1 MDCVIRKP
9 IVCYGYSMADLG
21 IEVVVSEILSKLLVK
36 AIGCFK
42 CVCKQW
48 RDELSSCQLAALHSS
63 RIGSSKCRKQ
73 ITIQPLSIFM
83 DSIVDGQVDIGA
95 RKTICF
101 PGKTRPLL
109 LHIISTVGGLLLVCN
124 ERPSYQMMLW
134 NPTTMSFKILFD
146 EDSDRDAADMYF
158 DTSSDLKILQI
169 KRRRNYDLARIY
181 SRRLGT
187 WRNVDF
193 FIGKKYAAGC
203 YIWSVGFFVNNTLYF
218 TVKQVRVRGDIH
230 IIGFDVIT
238 ESFKRFPFPLV
249 NDLYVYDGHFLT
261 VNNKLHM
268 FVVEI
273 WPNVNVSLFKYQ
285 DNLWSKV
292 SSFPNV
298 ETFSFVEWCGASDV
312 ANGKLILLPKFGNI
326 AEVYMSVQDFE
337 YLQHVDSFCWLKGA
351 LFGRKGALFL
361 ETVDS
366 AIGFIFLLL
375 LGTFL
380 GLHCSINCCWLF
392 LLVLNMYYLSFV

>member
-1 MDCVIRKP
+1 
-9 IVCYGYSMADLG
+9 MADLG
-21 IEVVVSEILSKLLVK
+21 IEVVVFEILSRLPVK
-36 AIGCFK
+36 AIGRFK

-48 RDELSSCQLAALHSS
+48 RDELSSCQFAALHSS
-63 RIGSSKCRKQ
+63 RIGSSKFRKR

-101 PGKTRPLL
+101 P
-109 LHIISTVGGLLLVCN
+109 
-124 ERPSYQMMLW
+124 
-134 NPTTMSFKILFD
+134 
-146 EDSDRDAADMYF
+146 DAAGMCF
-158 DTSSDLKILQI
+158 DTSSDLKILHI
-169 KRRRNYDLARIY
+169 KRRRNYDLARVY

-203 YIWSVGFFVNNTLYF
+203 YIWSVGSFMNNTLYF
-218 TVKQVRVRGDIH
+218 TVKQVRVQGDIH

-238 ESFKRFPFPLV
+238 ESFKRFPFPPV
-249 NDLYVYDGHFLT
+249 NDGHFLT

-268 FVVEI
+268 FV
-273 WPNVNVSLFKYQ
+273 
-285 DNLWSKV
+285 V

-312 ANGKLILLPKFGNI
+312 ANGKLILLPKFRNI

-380 GLHCSINCCWLF
+380 GLHCSINCGWLF
-392 LLVLNMYYLSFV
+392 LFVLNMYYLSFV